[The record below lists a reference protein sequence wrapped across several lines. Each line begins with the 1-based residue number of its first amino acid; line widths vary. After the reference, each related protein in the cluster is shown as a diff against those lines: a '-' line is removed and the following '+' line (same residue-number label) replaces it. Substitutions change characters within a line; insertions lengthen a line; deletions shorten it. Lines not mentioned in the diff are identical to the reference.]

1 MSYVCRP
8 ALSRSKTEKKALT
21 NALASAFLDVHM
33 HSCSPACT
41 TQSSIQ
47 YTGKLCW
54 HESLVLIAAVELHFV
69 RFPTNRRWTRPRCH
83 RTSWARHYSP
93 WYFVCNVLNPLP
105 ASVDCRHYLTHFTPS
120 QCPSCQDF
128 PKATQQT
135 QMLNYFAC
143 VHPPCRGKE
152 LTLHFFGF
160 APRFC

>member
-1 MSYVCRP
+1 MLSPRLFSTFTCTHVLQHAQRNRQFNTLESYAGMSHLCLLLPWSFTSY
-8 ALSRSKTEKKALT
+8 
-21 NALASAFLDVHM
+21 AFPQTAGGLDHGV
-33 HSCSPACT
+33 
-41 TQSSIQ
+41 
-47 YTGKLCW
+47 
-54 HESLVLIAAVELHFV
+54 IARAG
-69 RFPTNRRWTRPRCH
+69 
-83 RTSWARHYSP
+83 ARHYSP

-160 APRFC
+160 APCFC